1 MAHGEAG
8 RVLEDTTLDEPVSE
22 TLNREL
28 RAIAKKLHK
37 VAWMNSDSKV
47 CVCVHAC
54 VCACVPACLSAHA
67 SLPAC
72 TPNANVRP
80 CAPGRHGAN
89 AGAGGGGG

>member
-1 MAHGEAG
+1 MGHGEAG

-47 CVCVHAC
+47 CVCVC
-54 VCACVPACLSAHA
+54 VRACL
-67 SLPAC
+67 PAR
-72 TPNANVRP
+72 AR
-80 CAPGRHGAN
+80 
-89 AGAGGGGG
+89 

>member
-1 MAHGEAG
+1 MSVAYGEAG

-47 CVCVHAC
+47 CVRAYMRAC
-54 VCACVPACLSAHA
+54 LLAYVPAQHA

-72 TPNANVRP
+72 TGANVRP
-80 CAPGRHGAN
+80 CAPGRRGEN
-89 AGAGGGGG
+89 AIAGGGEG